1 MNDNAVVDAVEAIG
15 ASVSS
20 LAALARRGT
29 GGPVQTGAD
38 AGLNR
43 ADPLQDRADAYVEG
57 LAEAAKLE
65 ARVAALKVL
74 FADGFASTV
83 ADLAPPDASRQAHA
97 AVQVSVTAEVAC
109 VLTVSEGAAAR
120 FLAESARLST
130 DLPLTLAA
138 LQAGTVS
145 WQHARVM
152 CDETDGLEPDAA
164 AALEAHFL
172 DPDAPSP
179 ARGCPA
185 GELTPGRFRA
195 KARYWRERHHPVGI
209 EARHAKCAKDRR
221 LEYVPDRDGMA
232 WLSAYLPADQ
242 AAGIWDRT
250 TTAARALQGPTESR
264 TLTQLRADAGCRMA
278 AHASPGQ

>member
-1 MNDNAVVDAVEAIG
+1 
-15 ASVSS
+15 
-20 LAALARRGT
+20 
-29 GGPVQTGAD
+29 
-38 AGLNR
+38 
-43 ADPLQDRADAYVEG
+43 
-57 LAEAAKLE
+57 
-65 ARVAALKVL
+65 
-74 FADGFASTV
+74 
-83 ADLAPPDASRQAHA
+83 
-97 AVQVSVTAEVAC
+97 
-109 VLTVSEGAAAR
+109 
-120 FLAESARLST
+120 
-130 DLPLTLAA
+130 
-138 LQAGTVS
+138 
-145 WQHARVM
+145 M

-242 AAGIWDRT
+242 AAG
-250 TTAARALQGPTESR
+250 ARQ
-264 TLTQLRADAGCRMA
+264 
-278 AHASPGQ
+278 SPGP